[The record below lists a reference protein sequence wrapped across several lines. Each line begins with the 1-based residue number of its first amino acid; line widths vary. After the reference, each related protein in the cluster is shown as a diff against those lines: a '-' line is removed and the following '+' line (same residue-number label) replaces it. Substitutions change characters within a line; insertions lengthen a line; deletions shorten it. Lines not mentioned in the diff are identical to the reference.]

1 LFILRAAVRLS
12 DGAQGVLSN
21 ELEMNIP
28 DYLFRCALQAG
39 LFSPRRR
46 TAIMSESTKYS
57 GRSSAFKEVQMR
69 KTVFAGLIAA
79 MTLAAASAA
88 QAAPAASLP
97 AGVAA
102 DHGAVTQV
110 YWRGHWGHWGGYHRW
125 GYHRWG
131 GWGYRRW
138 GWRWGY
144 HRHWHC
150 WWVNGYRHCR
160 WW

>member
-1 LFILRAAVRLS
+1 M
-12 DGAQGVLSN
+12 D
-21 ELEMNIP
+21 
-28 DYLFRCALQAG
+28 
-39 LFSPRRR
+39 
-46 TAIMSESTKYS
+46 ESTKDS
-57 GRSSAFKEVQMR
+57 ERPFAFKEVQMR

-110 YWRGHWGHWGGYHRW
+110 QWRYRHWGYYHRW
-125 GYHRWG
+125 GYRP
-131 GWGYRRW
+131 
-138 GWRWGY
+138 WRYYGY
-144 HRHWHC
+144 HRHYRC
-150 WWVNGYRHCR
+150 WWAYGHRHCR

>member
-1 LFILRAAVRLS
+1 
-12 DGAQGVLSN
+12 
-21 ELEMNIP
+21 
-28 DYLFRCALQAG
+28 LQCNQI
-39 LFSPRRR
+39 LFSSCRR
-46 TAIMSESTKYS
+46 TAIMNESTKDS
-57 GRSSAFKEVQMR
+57 ERPFAFMEVQMR
-69 KTVFAGLIAA
+69 TTVFAGLIAA

-97 AGVAA
+97 AGATA

-110 YWRGHWGHWGGYHRW
+110 YWRGHWGGYR
-125 GYHRWG
+125 G

-138 GWRWGY
+138 GYGYRRWGY
-144 HRHWHC
+144 GRHWHC

>member
-1 LFILRAAVRLS
+1 
-12 DGAQGVLSN
+12 
-21 ELEMNIP
+21 
-28 DYLFRCALQAG
+28 
-39 LFSPRRR
+39 
-46 TAIMSESTKYS
+46 
-57 GRSSAFKEVQMR
+57 MR
-69 KTVFAGLIAA
+69 KTVFAGLVAA

-110 YWRGHWGHWGGYHRW
+110 YWRHW

-131 GWGYRRW
+131 WGHRW

-150 WWVNGYRHCR
+150 WWINGYRHCR